1 MSASDDSDPVDIRY
15 DNGNQ
20 RLEVTWS
27 DDRETVYGYEFLR
40 WNCRCAA
47 CIGEGGY
54 KGMLAEIT
62 ALRPEQFRAIT
73 AMELVGSYG
82 IRPTW
87 SDGHNTGIYMF
98 DRLRT
103 LSDPDHPSR

>member
-1 MSASDDSDPVDIRY
+1 MTATTEPVDIRY

-62 ALRPEQFRAIT
+62 ELRPEQFRAIT
-73 AMELVGSYG
+73 G
-82 IRPTW
+82 ITPAFTC
-87 SDGHNTGIYMF
+87 STV
-98 DRLRT
+98 RT
-103 LSDPDHPSR
+103 PR